1 LERGR
6 DEEAIGGEPL
16 HKRSRY
22 FLVDGGDCVEGRG
35 VVCDVEFVGRVEL
48 VCAGRDGDL
57 VVNCQLVELDLGRY
71 VKDSP
76 CDPSKHQRI

>member
-1 LERGR
+1 
-6 DEEAIGGEPL
+6 
-16 HKRSRY
+16 
-22 FLVDGGDCVEGRG
+22 
-35 VVCDVEFVGRVEL
+35 VVCYVEFVGRVEL